1 MPTTFREVGRTQIG
15 AATAAQIFVPLTMN
29 TAQSRSNH
37 TLRVVGR
44 LRPQVSL
51 DQARDEMQRLA
62 AGMEEEFP
70 ATNRNWGVWIER
82 LHDSMFDPRVRV
94 SLLVLLGA
102 VGVVLLIACAN
113 VANLLL
119 ARATSRQREFA
130 LRTALGA
137 RPARL
142 ARQLLTESIS
152 LAMVS
157 GACGVTVAIFSMPAL
172 RTLIPATIP
181 RVDEIGLDATV
192 LGFGLLIT
200 MACGVF
206 FGMVPASAR
215 RTGQSVASAD
225 AERQRHPR
233 LVARGMAPWPRRRAN
248 GFGHD
253 AGRPGGAAAA
263 KPGAAAARA
272 ARIRAQRR
280 DDRTR
285 ECPAGEISGRGR
297 DARVPPDVARIA

>member
-1 MPTTFREVGRTQIG
+1 
-15 AATAAQIFVPLTMN
+15 MN

-70 ATNRNWGVWIER
+70 ATNRHWGVWIER
-82 LHDSMFDPRVRV
+82 LHDSMFEPRVRV

-142 ARQLLTESIS
+142 ARQLLTESLS

-157 GACGVTVAIFSMPAL
+157 GGCGVTVAIFSMPAL
-172 RTLIPATIP
+172 RA
-181 RVDEIGLDATV
+181 
-192 LGFGLLIT
+192 
-200 MACGVF
+200 
-206 FGMVPASAR
+206 
-215 RTGQSVASAD
+215 
-225 AERQRHPR
+225 
-233 LVARGMAPWPRRRAN
+233 
-248 GFGHD
+248 
-253 AGRPGGAAAA
+253 
-263 KPGAAAARA
+263 
-272 ARIRAQRR
+272 
-280 DDRTR
+280 
-285 ECPAGEISGRGR
+285 
-297 DARVPPDVARIA
+297 